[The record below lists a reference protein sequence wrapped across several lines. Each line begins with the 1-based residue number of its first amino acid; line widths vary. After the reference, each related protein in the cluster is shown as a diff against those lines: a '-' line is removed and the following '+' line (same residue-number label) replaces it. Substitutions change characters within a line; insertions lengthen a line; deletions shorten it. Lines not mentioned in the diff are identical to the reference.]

1 MKMSRIH
8 LAKFYKSRN
17 ISYRKANLKM
27 WGDKDDFTRS
37 CDKLKFILKMA
48 NILKTGAELIWLDE
62 TTVNQWGTRVDKIW
76 QEKDNPIV
84 IRLPDRGSSVTVYGA
99 LFSKDGRLVY
109 FPGTST
115 CTDELIP
122 FLEVFVTPEINREGK
137 TYLVMDNHG
146 AHKSLLTTA
155 YLEEIGLEVLWIPAY
170 ASELNPVEWI
180 WKLFKD
186 AWHKD
191 MFRRYLAPDAP

>member
-1 MKMSRIH
+1 M
-8 LAKFYKSRN
+8 
-17 ISYRKANLKM
+17 
-27 WGDKDDFTRS
+27 
-37 CDKLKFILKMA
+37 
-48 NILKTGAELIWLDE
+48 
-62 TTVNQWGTRVDKIW
+62 
-76 QEKDNPIV
+76 
-84 IRLPDRGSSVTVYGA
+84 
-99 LFSKDGRLVY
+99 
-109 FPGTST
+109 
-115 CTDELIP
+115 
-122 FLEVFVTPEINREGK
+122 TPEINREGK